1 MRIQYFRYL
10 FKNKFDVF
18 YINEHIALYKKP
30 YNITD
35 DRTGASADFK
45 SVDEMLK
52 YKIDGLTI
60 KDMILQLEHPY
71 IPPLEGGR
79 GAGGGD
85 KTQSWGSAGNETGGD
100 GSPYI
105 PPAVANT
112 KIKSKSLE
120 GALAEF
126 KRNHLLS
133 NREYAYSVDED
144 GYVTG
149 YNIGGEHSVY
159 TPSHGKQAKGRT
171 NMIIHNH
178 PSGGAFSTADMYS
191 VAADRG
197 AKGIIASGKNYDY
210 VLKKGTHFNAQGFTK
225 AVKQAEKSGIKG
237 KSVDDA
243 VDKWLKKN
251 QKKYC
256 YTYSRTKN

>member
-120 GALAEF
+120 GAQSLNAIIYCLTASM
-126 KRNHLLS
+126 HILLMRTAMS
-133 NREYAYSVDED
+133 
-144 GYVTG
+144 
-149 YNIGGEHSVY
+149 
-159 TPSHGKQAKGRT
+159 QAIISAVSIAFIRPLTASRQKDART
-171 NMIIHNH
+171 
-178 PSGGAFSTADMYS
+178 
-191 VAADRG
+191 
-197 AKGIIASGKNYDY
+197 
-210 VLKKGTHFNAQGFTK
+210 
-225 AVKQAEKSGIKG
+225 
-237 KSVDDA
+237 
-243 VDKWLKKN
+243 
-251 QKKYC
+251 
-256 YTYSRTKN
+256 